1 MYAWPGT
8 VALYCW
14 ACLGV
19 ASFDEDVAGGGPE
32 CSLTPASRRVLMMS
46 DFSKQPRKLTLFRPA
61 RALSFLMESLS
72 RLKTSAIV
80 KVPSFFHCLGLA
92 SSLDDRWRVQRAS
105 RGQPAGHAPFGSVR
119 GEAGTAV
126 RPAAGATRTVG

>member
-32 CSLTPASRRVLMMS
+32 CSFTPASLRVLMMS
-46 DFSKQPRKLTLFRPA
+46 DFSKQPLKLTLFRPA

-80 KVPSFFHCLGLA
+80 TDGASFF
-92 SSLDDRWRVQRAS
+92 
-105 RGQPAGHAPFGSVR
+105 P
-119 GEAGTAV
+119 
-126 RPAAGATRTVG
+126 